1 MRTAAFRR
9 AQLARRKRWVRF
21 LIRNIWGPWSAE
33 LADSPRFVGHMARTR
48 KPCSCMGCG
57 HRRLWEGPTMAE
69 RRAAI
74 TTREESIWDKFISG
88 TTAPD

>member
-9 AQLARRKRWVRF
+9 AQLARRKAWVRF
-21 LIRNIWGPWSAE
+21 MLRNIWLSSAD
-33 LADSPRFVGHMARTR
+33 LSDSPRFVGHMARTR

-57 HRRLWEGPTMAE
+57 HRRLWDGPTMAE

-74 TTREESIWDKFISG
+74 STREDLV
-88 TTAPD
+88 